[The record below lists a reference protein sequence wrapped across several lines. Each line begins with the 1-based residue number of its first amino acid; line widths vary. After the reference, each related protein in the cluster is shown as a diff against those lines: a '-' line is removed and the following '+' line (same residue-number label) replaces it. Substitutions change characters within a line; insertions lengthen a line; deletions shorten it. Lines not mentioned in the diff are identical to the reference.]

1 MILLGLI
8 LISFNGFSQKDS
20 TKIEFEYIENSDLSL
35 MNELNGIQM
44 LTVSCGDTKL
54 LNKRFHISIAEFENG
69 EIKDIDSLSLP
80 CEITRIPMVVDG
92 DTMIYEL
99 DKCSYVEYNESNEPF
114 KIKFAGKYQNDTL
127 KLITKYPGISLTTKL
142 KGAENYSLREIVTS
156 REDYAKIV
164 VGKRIPLLAYTAP
177 FDTGSSM
184 SSYCI
189 LDSAMPETWFEKFG
203 VKHFYIIYL
212 EIA

>member
-1 MILLGLI
+1 MIFFGLI
-8 LISFNGFSQKDS
+8 LISFNVFSQKDS
-20 TKIEFEYIENSDLSL
+20 TKIEFEYIENSDLRL

-44 LTVSCGDTKL
+44 ITVSFGDKQM

-69 EIKDIDSLSLP
+69 EIIDIDSLSLP
-80 CEITRIPMVVDG
+80 CEIMRIPMVVSG
-92 DTMIYEL
+92 DTMIYEM
-99 DKCSYVEYNESNEPF
+99 DKCTYVEYNESNEPF

-127 KLITKYPGISLTTKL
+127 KLITKYPSISLTTKL
-142 KGAENYSLREIVTS
+142 NGAENYSLREMITNG
-156 REDYAKIV
+156 EDYAKIV
-164 VGKRIPLLAYTAP
+164 VGKRIPLLVYTAP

-189 LDSAMPETWFEKFG
+189 LDSAMPDTWFEKFG